1 MVGEGIIPE
10 NMIKISKI
18 PNENAAEGF
27 NFQGSPTIL
36 VKGIDIY
43 TGKKPD
49 TFNYSCRVY
58 EFNGNRTG
66 ILPKDFIKEKFLKL
80 MG

>member
-1 MVGEGIIPE
+1 VEEGIIPE

-18 PNENAAEGF
+18 PNENAVESF

-36 VKGIDIY
+36 MKGIDIY

-49 TFNYSCRVY
+49 TFSYSCRVY
-58 EFNGNRTG
+58 EFDGDRTG
-66 ILPKDFIKEKFLKL
+66 IIPKDFIKEKLKEL
-80 MG
+80 SV